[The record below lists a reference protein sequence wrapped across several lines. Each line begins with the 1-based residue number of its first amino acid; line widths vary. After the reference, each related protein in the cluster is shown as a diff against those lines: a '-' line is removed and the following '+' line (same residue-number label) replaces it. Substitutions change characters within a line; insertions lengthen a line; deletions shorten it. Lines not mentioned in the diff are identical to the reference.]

1 MTTPA
6 PIPAHATT
14 AWDKAAVVTLG
25 AAACALSYDALQQ
38 MAASIH
44 IRGALTYL
52 FPLII
57 DGFIAYGVRGL
68 LVLRT
73 APFTARLYTWAL
85 FGTASA
91 VSIWANA
98 LHAVRL
104 NQQGPPG
111 SGLKLGDLTV
121 GVLSTVAPLA
131 LAGAVHL
138 YILIARRTE
147 PTDRPGHS
155 GQPDTPT
162 VRTDRITTHRP
173 VLTDRPE
180 SDRPGLTGGSDRDR
194 PELTGPPDTDRPAP
208 VTAGHPAAELT
219 PPAPSAPEIPAVTP
233 APVILP
239 DPEPEHTGRDE
250 AAPSGEPARRPAPD
264 TGPTGLTGLTGLTG
278 PEGEDELL
286 PIARAAVTRA
296 DKVTRQI
303 VADAIRGQ
311 GIPLANDRL
320 TALVTQLRDEN
331 RPARPGNRPA
341 PVTATG

>member
-1 MTTPA
+1 MTTSA

-14 AWDKAAVVTLG
+14 AWDKAAVVALG

-38 MAASIH
+38 MAAAIH

-73 APFTARLYTWAL
+73 APFTARLYTWTL

-111 SGLKLGDLTV
+111 VGLKLGDLTV

-138 YILIARRTE
+138 YILIARRNGE
-147 PTDRPGHS
+147 PTSHGRL
-155 GQPDTPT
+155 GQPDAPT
-162 VRTDRITTHRP
+162 VRSDRITT
-173 VLTDRPE
+173 DRPE
-180 SDRPGLTGGSDRDR
+180 PTGL
-194 PELTGPPDTDRPAP
+194 PDNNRTTPRA
-208 VTAGHPAAELT
+208 TGHPLAELT
-219 PPAPSAPEIPAVTP
+219 ASALSTPDTHLVTSDGGST
-233 APVILP
+233 AARA
-239 DPEPEHTGRDE
+239 EPECSSRDK
-250 AAPSGEPARRPAPD
+250 AAPSGNPNGRPALVAEATNPD
-264 TGPTGLTGLTGLTG
+264 D
-278 PEGEDELL
+278 EDELL
-286 PIARAAVTRA
+286 PIAREAVTRA
-296 DKVTRQI
+296 GKVTRQI

-320 TALVTQLRDEN
+320 TALVTQLRAEK
-331 RPARPGNRPA
+331 RPA

>member
-1 MTTPA
+1 MTTSA
-6 PIPAHATT
+6 PIAAHTTT
-14 AWDKAAVVTLG
+14 AWDKAAVVALG
-25 AAACALSYDALQQ
+25 SAACALSYDALQQ

-73 APFTARLYTWAL
+73 APFTARLYTWTL

-104 NQQGPPG
+104 NQQGPSG
-111 SGLKLGDLTV
+111 TGLKLGDLTV

-147 PTDRPGHS
+147 PTDQPGQS

-173 VLTDRPE
+173 GLTDQPE
-180 SDRPGLTGGSDRDR
+180 NERLGLTGRTGGDR
-194 PELTGPPDTDRPAP
+194 PELTDPPDTDRPTATVTRLTAPSGP
-208 VTAGHPAAELT
+208 VTTDGDTLEVRT
-219 PPAPSAPEIPAVTP
+219 GQ
-233 APVILP
+233 PVSL
-239 DPEPEHTGRDE
+239 PEPEHTGRE
-250 AAPSGEPARRPAPD
+250 ETALSGEPVRRPAPD
-264 TGPTGLTGLTGLTG
+264 SAPTGLTG

-286 PIARAAVTRA
+286 PIAREAVTRA

-320 TALVTQLRDEN
+320 TALVTQLRAET
-331 RPARPGNRPA
+331 RPV

>member
-1 MTTPA
+1 MSAPA

-73 APFTARLYTWAL
+73 APFAARLYVWAL

-111 SGLKLGDLTV
+111 VGLRLGDLTV

-138 YILIARRTE
+138 YILIARRAE
-147 PTDRPGHS
+147 PTDRPGHF
-155 GQPDTPT
+155 GQPDTQT

-173 VLTDRPE
+173 GVTDRPE
-180 SDRPGLTGGSDRDR
+180 SDRT
-194 PELTGPPDTDRPAP
+194 ELTGPADTDRPVA

-219 PPAPSAPEIPAVTP
+219 VPVPSAPDTRPVTT
-233 APVILP
+233 VTLS
-239 DPEPEHTGRDE
+239 DPEPEHTGRDD
-250 AAPSGEPARRPAPD
+250 ARPSGEPDSRPTSD
-264 TGPTGLTGLTGLTG
+264 TSPAASTGLTGA
-278 PEGEDELL
+278 EGEDELL

-296 DKVTRQI
+296 NRVTRQI

-320 TALVTQLRDEN
+320 TALVTQLRTED
-331 RPARPGNRPA
+331 RPAQ
-341 PVTATG
+341 VTLTG

>member
-1 MTTPA
+1 MSAPA

-73 APFTARLYTWAL
+73 APFTARLYTWFL

-111 SGLKLGDLTV
+111 MGLKLGDLTV

-138 YILIARRTE
+138 YILIARQPPATTL
-147 PTDRPGHS
+147 TDRPGHS
-155 GQPDTPT
+155 GQPDSRV
-162 VRTDRITTHRP
+162 VRAAQVTA
-173 VLTDRPE
+173 
-180 SDRPGLTGGSDRDR
+180 DRPGLTDPVGQDR
-194 PELTGPPDTDRPAP
+194 PELTGVPDTGRRGA
-208 VTAGHPAAELT
+208 VTAGGPAAGLT
-219 PPAPSAPEIPAVTP
+219 ASAPSTTDTRPVTT
-233 APVILP
+233 VTLS
-239 DPEPEHTGRDE
+239 DPEPEHTGRDD
-250 AAPSGEPARRPAPD
+250 AGPSGEADSRPALD
-264 TGPTGLTGLTGLTG
+264 TAPTG

-286 PIARAAVTRA
+286 PIARAAVVRA
-296 DKVTRQI
+296 NRVTRQI

-320 TALVTQLRDEN
+320 TALVTQLRNEN
-331 RPARPGNRPA
+331 RPAQ
-341 PVTATG
+341 VTLTG

>member
-1 MTTPA
+1 MNTPA
-6 PIPAHATT
+6 PIAAHTTT

-73 APFTARLYTWAL
+73 APFAARLYVWTL

-91 VSIWANA
+91 VSVWANA
-98 LHAVRL
+98 LHALRL
-104 NQQGPPG
+104 NQQNP
-111 SGLKLGDLTV
+111 SGTDLRLGDFTV

-138 YILIARRTE
+138 YILIARQPSATTL
-147 PTDRPGHS
+147 TDRPGRS
-155 GQPDTPT
+155 GRPDNPV
-162 VRTDRITTHRP
+162 VRTARVTA
-173 VLTDRPE
+173 
-180 SDRPGLTGGSDRDR
+180 DR
-194 PELTGPPDTDRPAP
+194 PELTEPLGQDRPEVTGLPDTDRLIP

-219 PPAPSAPEIPAVTP
+219 AHALSDTDTPPVTP
-233 APVILP
+233 ADRTRQPVTPP
-239 DPEPEHTGRDE
+239 DPEPEHAGRDE
-250 AAPSGEPARRPAPD
+250 VAPSGAPDSRPAPVAS
-264 TGPTGLTGLTGLTG
+264 TGLTGT
-278 PEGEDELL
+278 EGEDELL
-286 PIARAAVTRA
+286 PIARAAVTQANR
-296 DKVTRQI
+296 VTRQVI
-303 VADAIRGQ
+303 ADAIRGQ

-320 TALVTQLRDEN
+320 TALVTQLRAETS
-331 RPARPGNRPA
+331 PA

>member
-1 MTTPA
+1 MSAPA
-6 PIPAHATT
+6 PISAHATT

-104 NQQGPPG
+104 NQQGTPG
-111 SGLKLGDLTV
+111 TGLKLGDLTV

-147 PTDRPGHS
+147 PTDQPGHS

-162 VRTDRITTHRP
+162 VRTDRITTDRP
-173 VLTDRPE
+173 GVTDRPE
-180 SDRPGLTGGSDRDR
+180 SDRPELTGRSDRDR
-194 PELTGPPDTDRPAP
+194 PELTGPPHGDRPAP
-208 VTAGHPAAELT
+208 ITGHPVAELT
-219 PPAPSAPEIPAVTP
+219 AHALSDPDTESVTP
-233 APVILP
+233 ALVTLP
-239 DPEPEHTGRDE
+239 DPEPELIGRDE
-250 AAPSGEPARRPAPD
+250 AAPSGEPARRPASD
-264 TGPTGLTGLTGLTG
+264 TGLTG

-331 RPARPGNRPA
+331 RPTRPGSRPA

>member
-1 MTTPA
+1 MSTPA

-25 AAACALSYDALQQ
+25 TAACALSYDALQQ

-111 SGLKLGDLTV
+111 TGLRLGDLTV

-138 YILIARRTE
+138 YILIARRAE
-147 PTDRPGHS
+147 PTDQPGHS

-162 VRTDRITTHRP
+162 VRTDRITTDRP
-173 VLTDRPE
+173 GVTDRPE
-180 SDRPGLTGGSDRDR
+180 SDRVELTGRTDRDR
-194 PELTGPPDTDRPAP
+194 PELTAPPHGNPPAP
-208 VTAGHPAAELT
+208 VTGHPAVQPTGLT
-219 PPAPSAPEIPAVTP
+219 APAPSAPDTRPVTP
-233 APVILP
+233 APVTL
-239 DPEPEHTGRDE
+239 PEPESEHTGRDE
-250 AAPSGEPARRPAPD
+250 VAPSGEPVRRQAPD
-264 TGPTGLTGLTGLTG
+264 TAPTGLTG

-331 RPARPGNRPA
+331 RPTRPGHRPA

>member
-1 MTTPA
+1 MSAPA

-25 AAACALSYDALQQ
+25 TAACALSYDALQQ

-73 APFTARLYTWAL
+73 APFTARLYTWFL

-111 SGLKLGDLTV
+111 MGLKLGDLTV

-138 YILIARRTE
+138 YILIARQPPATTL
-147 PTDRPGHS
+147 TDRPGHS
-155 GQPDTPT
+155 GQPDSPVVRAAEVT
-162 VRTDRITTHRP
+162 V
-173 VLTDRPE
+173 
-180 SDRPGLTGGSDRDR
+180 DRPGLTDPVGA
-194 PELTGPPDTDRPAP
+194 PDTGRRVV
-208 VTAGHPAAELT
+208 VTAGGPAAELT
-219 PPAPSAPEIPAVTP
+219 VPAPSTTDTRPVATVT
-233 APVILP
+233 LS
-239 DPEPEHTGRDE
+239 DPEPEHTGRED
-250 AAPSGEPARRPAPD
+250 AGPSGEADSRPAPD
-264 TGPTGLTGLTGLTG
+264 TAPTGLTG

-296 DKVTRQI
+296 NRVTRQI

-320 TALVTQLRDEN
+320 TALVTQLRNEN
-331 RPARPGNRPA
+331 RPPQ
-341 PVTATG
+341 VTLTG

>member
-1 MTTPA
+1 MSAPA

-14 AWDKAAVVTLG
+14 AWDKVAVVALG
-25 AAACALSYDALQQ
+25 SAACALSYDALQQ

-73 APFTARLYTWAL
+73 APFTARLYAWTL

-111 SGLKLGDLTV
+111 TGLRLEDVTV

-138 YILIARRTE
+138 YILIARQPTG
-147 PTDRPGHS
+147 PALTDRPGHP
-155 GQPDTPT
+155 GQPDTLT
-162 VRTDRITTHRP
+162 VRTDRVTT
-173 VLTDRPE
+173 
-180 SDRPGLTGGSDRDR
+180 DRPGLTDRTDRER
-194 PELTGPPDTDRPAP
+194 PELTGPPDSDRPAP
-208 VTAGHPAAELT
+208 VAAGHPVTELT
-219 PPAPSAPEIPAVTP
+219 APAPSAPDTHPVTTGPVTP
-233 APVILP
+233 SGDTPADRSGQPVTLP

-250 AAPSGEPARRPAPD
+250 AAPSGEPDSRPAPD
-264 TGPTGLTGLTGLTG
+264 TAPTGLTG
-278 PEGEDELL
+278 PEDEDELL

-320 TALVTQLRDEN
+320 TALVTQLRTE
-331 RPARPGNRPA
+331 NRPA

>member
-111 SGLKLGDLTV
+111 AGLKLGDLTV

-162 VRTDRITTHRP
+162 VRTDRIMTDCP
-173 VLTDRPE
+173 GVTDRPE
-180 SDRPGLTGGSDRDR
+180 SGRAELTGSSDRDR

-208 VTAGHPAAELT
+208 VTGHPAAELT
-219 PPAPSAPEIPAVTP
+219 APAPSAPDTPSVTP
-233 APVILP
+233 APVTLP

-250 AAPSGEPARRPAPD
+250 AAPSGEPDSRPAPD
-264 TGPTGLTGLTGLTG
+264 TAPTGLTG

-331 RPARPGNRPA
+331 RPTRPGHRPA